1 MIKEKRDLPIFVKLI
16 FYPISILFGL
26 ISSGGLLGI
35 LMIVYGLGCTTT
47 NASCNLSISSSL
59 ILIFLGIVWF
69 LSWLVFIKTVLQD
82 DTKKHKKTL
91 LDKIEDKIY
100 DIFGHTAKYTV
111 PDEHTDTNS
120 YKNSVSQ
127 QQLNDALRSIN
138 ASGIS
143 WKKLA
148 ISTPQ
153 EREQIFAKYFQS
165 SDKAKSANKMFETEE
180 LSPARKATINK
191 MIQDAEFQDDS
202 IKSDLLSEVK
212 SVDGVMTHEK
222 FHEISTEIKH
232 FIEHKL
238 RVDNHIKYEGRLSNN
253 DIKQIK
259 DALGYVCMG
268 CGLDPERQYGKNM
281 KNILEAHHKIP
292 WSEMNMGE
300 TRVVSPND
308 FFILCPTCHKMIHRL
323 NSPDDL
329 NGLKDILNKNT
340 SWWF

>member
-1 MIKEKRDLPIFVKLI
+1 MIKEKTDLPIFVKLI
-16 FYPISILFGL
+16 FYPIIILSTLIFSSGL
-26 ISSGGLLGI
+26 IGGII
-35 LMIVYGLGCTTT
+35 LAIYGLNCVTTD
-47 NASCNLSISSSL
+47 CNLSTTSSV
-59 ILIFLGIVWF
+59 ILIFLGVVWF
-69 LSWLVFIKTVLQD
+69 LSWLEFVKTVTQNNI
-82 DTKKHKKTL
+82 
-91 LDKIEDKIY
+91 LDKVEDKIY
-100 DIFGHTAKYTV
+100 DIFGRTVKYTD
-111 PDEHTDTNS
+111 PDEPANTTS
-120 YKNSVSQ
+120 YKNSISQ
-127 QQLNDALRSIN
+127 QQLTNALRSIN

-148 ISTPQ
+148 ISTPK

-165 SDKAKSANKMFETEE
+165 SDKAKSANKMFEAEE
-180 LSPARKATINK
+180 LSPARKATLNK
-191 MIQDAEFQDDS
+191 MIQDAEFQDEG
-202 IKSDLLSEVK
+202 IKNDLFSEVK

-232 FIEHKL
+232 FIEHKR
-238 RVDNHIKYEGRLSNN
+238 RVDNHIKYEGCLSNN

-259 DALGYVCMG
+259 DVLGYVCMG
-268 CGLDPERQYGKNM
+268 CGLNPENQYGKNM

-340 SWWF
+340 SKWF

>member
-1 MIKEKRDLPIFVKLI
+1 MIKEKTELNHIGKIIYFMWL
-16 FYPISILFGL
+16 LFGWVICFPL
-26 ISSGGLLGI
+26 YFLASIISSFGPIIALGA
-35 LMIVYGLGCTTT
+35 IVTYIEAEHIAALYIAVVFGVLG
-47 NASCNLSISSSL
+47 AIHW
-59 ILIFLGIVWF
+59 IY
-69 LSWLVFIKTVLQD
+69 FIKTGNGIWDFFDWWPDKQ
-82 DTKKHKKTL
+82 L
-91 LDKIEDKIY
+91 LAKS
-100 DIFGHTAKYTV
+100 FGHTVKYTV
-111 PDEHTDTNS
+111 PDEPTDTNS

-127 QQLNDALRSIN
+127 QQLNDALHSIN

-165 SDKAKSANKMFETEE
+165 SDKAKSANKMFEAKE
-180 LSPARKATINK
+180 LSPARKATLNK
-191 MIQDAEFQDDS
+191 MIQDAGFQDDS
-202 IKSDLLSEVK
+202 IKNDLLSEVK

-268 CGLDPERQYGKNM
+268 CGLDPEKQYGKNM